1 MVYYS
6 LINMAYKTEI
16 IILSI
21 LEKKPRLIRMHIF

>member
-21 LEKKPRLIRMHIF
+21 LEKESRLIRMHIF